1 MFLILQATLYFSGDK
16 TAGISESARKFF
28 LKDPLDELNRLNS
41 EYEQRL
47 FFLRNN
53 LKIHSLLNNGKI
65 GQSNRID
72 YKNAI
77 DLFLNKEQNTIFKDY
92 KPVLNEHQ
100 DKIIFP
106 DEVRSN
112 LNQSQYTILEY
123 TKIGSGMK
131 FCNMSFPSNKKEGHQ
146 DFLYLDTCAYSN
158 CIFTCDKSLVNTADA
173 FLTHLTDVEAELNQD
188 SQARDEFF
196 SKF

>member
-1 MFLILQATLYFSGDK
+1 MSKNDQETMASIENTNTSLIDQNEKPKSAIQKRRNQNDK
-16 TAGISESARKFF
+16 
-28 LKDPLDELNRLNS
+28 
-41 EYEQRL
+41 
-47 FFLRNN
+47 
-53 LKIHSLLNNGKI
+53 
-65 GQSNRID
+65 
-72 YKNAI
+72 I
-77 DLFLNKEQNTIFKDY
+77 DLFLDKNQNYIFKNY
-92 KPVLNEHQ
+92 KPFLKEHQ
-100 DKIIFP
+100 EKIIIP

-123 TKIGSGMK
+123 TKIGSGIK

-146 DFLYLDTCAYSN
+146 EFLYLDTCAYSN

-196 SKF
+196 SKFQNYVLLTSVLKLFHYKYYPKF